1 MMTTTVPADK
11 QGRPSLILVGYDRDR
26 GEWAN
31 DSPAGRVVAAVR
43 AGNYLNAA
51 AAFARLNRNTVFNW
65 LARGREAQP
74 EGEWERS
81 DVEVSELPYVDFLGA
96 IAFADGAFEV
106 ELVTLTLQAARED
119 KKFALSVLGRK
130 YGHWR
135 ESTKLTVT
143 DGDEADALTAAA
155 LHADPALV
163 AKAAALAH
171 EIEDARVAVAI
182 AQGEMPLAGK
192 DDDV

>member
-1 MMTTTVPADK
+1 MITTTRPADGK
-11 QGRPSLILVGYDRDR
+11 GRPSPILVGWDETT
-26 GEWAN
+26 GEWDQA
-31 DSPAGRVVAAVR
+31 SPAGRVIAAVR

-51 AAFARLNRNTVFNW
+51 AAYARLNRNTVFNW
-65 LARGREAQP
+65 LARGRESLP
-74 EGEWERS
+74 DGEDWERTDI
-81 DVEVSELPYVDFLGA
+81 DVKERPYVDFLGA

-119 KKFALSVLGRK
+119 KRFALQVLARK

-143 DGDEADALTAAA
+143 DEDTDSLTAAA
-155 LHADPALV
+155 LQADPALV

-171 EIEDARVAVAI
+171 EIEDARVKVAI
-182 AQGEMPLAGK
+182 ESGEMPEMGTQ
-192 DDDV
+192 DE